1 MISQTPPPI
10 LPILP
15 ADPQQNYHAHE
26 EEIRA
31 ALQRVLESGRYIM
44 AAEVAAFEQEF
55 ARYLGAAHVV
65 GVASGT
71 DALYLALRAC
81 AIGSGDAVLTV
92 ANTAVATVAA
102 IELTGAQAVLVDV
115 DPGTYNIDPD
125 KLEDAVRAYTRSPG
139 AGKLKAIVP
148 VHLYGHPADLEAIL
162 EVAKRRDLSVI
173 EDCAQAHGASW
184 RGKKTGGWGRLA
196 AFSFYP
202 TKNLGALGDGGAVAT
217 NDRELAAKLRLL
229 REYGWK
235 QRYISHIPGTNSR
248 LDELQAAILRV
259 KLAYLDEEN
268 RRRQQLAA
276 LYDRHL
282 AHTGLV
288 LPQAKQQAEHV
299 YHQYVIRSQDRD
311 SLRAYLN
318 QNGVHTLIHYPL
330 PIHLQPAY
338 RGRIRIAPHGL
349 PQTESLCQE
358 ILSLPMH
365 PQLTEQQ
372 VTTVAHLIGSRA
384 SGGG

>member
-1 MISQTPPPI
+1 MINEKSPLTP
-10 LPILP
+10 PILP
-15 ADPQQNYHAHE
+15 ADPQQNYRAHE
-26 EEIRA
+26 PEIVT

-44 AAEVAAFEQEF
+44 AAEVAAFEEEF
-55 ARYLGAAHVV
+55 ARYLGVAHVV

-81 AIGSGDAVLTV
+81 DIGSGDAVLTV

-115 DPGTYNIDPD
+115 DPATHTIDPA
-125 KLEDAVRAYTRSPG
+125 KLEDAVRAHTRSPE

-162 EVAKRRDLSVI
+162 EVAKGRDLSVI

-184 RGKKTGGWGRLA
+184 LGKKTGGWGRLS

-217 NDRELAAKLRLL
+217 NDGDLAEKLRLL

-235 QRYISHIPGTNSR
+235 ERYISHIPGTNSR

-268 RRRQQLAA
+268 RQRQHLAA
-276 LYDRHL
+276 LYDRRL
-282 AHTGLV
+282 TNAGLV
-288 LPQAKQQAEHV
+288 LPRVKQQAEHV
-299 YHQYVIRSQDRD
+299 YHQYVIRGKDRD
-311 SLRAYLN
+311 SLRAYLS
-318 QNGVHTLIHYPL
+318 QNGVYTLIHYPV

-338 RGRIRIAPHGL
+338 RGRIRIAPQGL
-349 PQTESLCQE
+349 PQTESLCKQ

-372 VTTVAHLIGSRA
+372 VTRVAQLIGSRV